1 MTDEFNPS
9 PRLADRLEA
18 MEKELRAWGQVTR
31 RSLIQR
37 VLSLNLRE
45 RGTLAEGEKRLKDSI
60 GYSLRRKDGDVE
72 AIAFSFPR
80 KGIFLERGVG
90 RSRPANSAAANAAAR
105 PWIEPTLPPA
115 IEELAKIL
123 SEEYADIAAAELRII
138 VPGVINTTITQ

>member
-18 MEKELRAWGQVTR
+18 LDAEVKAWGKVTR
-31 RSLIQR
+31 QKLIQR

-45 RGTLAEGEKRLKDSI
+45 RALLAGNKRLRDSI
-60 GYSLRRKDGDVE
+60 GYSLRRKDGDIE

-90 RSRPANSAAANAAAR
+90 RSRPAGSSEANAAAR
-105 PWIEPTLPPA
+105 PWLEPTIPPA
-115 IEELAKIL
+115 LDELARIL
-123 SEEYADIAAAELRII
+123 SEEYADVAAAELRII
-138 VPGVINTTITQ
+138 IPGVINTTISK